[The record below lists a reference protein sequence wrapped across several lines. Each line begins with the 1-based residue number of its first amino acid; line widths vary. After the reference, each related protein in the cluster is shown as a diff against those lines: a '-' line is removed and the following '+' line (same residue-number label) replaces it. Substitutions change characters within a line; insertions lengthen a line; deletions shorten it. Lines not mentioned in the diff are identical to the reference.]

1 MSSDNYA
8 GGIYSL
14 TITKCSFTVSQDS
27 APTVLHEIKIMI
39 MEATIM
45 NDVLNAMVP
54 YPMVPKFMMDLSHAV
69 DKVGGVA
76 ESFGLA
82 GGLETYYRLVLKYE

>member
-1 MSSDNYA
+1 M
-8 GGIYSL
+8 
-14 TITKCSFTVSQDS
+14 TITKYSFTVSQDS

-45 NDVLNAMVP
+45 NDVLNVMVP

-69 DKVGGVA
+69 DKAGGVA
-76 ESFGLA
+76 ENVQCLLTSSEAWGLITASF
-82 GGLETYYRLVLKYE
+82 